1 VTTRTATTIQVTAEP
16 GLPFVGTERVLDAPR
31 DLVFRCFAEP
41 ELLRRWLGPKRLEM
55 RIDAY
60 EFRDGGR
67 WRYVHVE
74 EDGTEYGFHGVFH
87 GPQTPD
93 SMTQT
98 FEFEGAPGHVSLDRM
113 ELVDLGDGRTLARSH
128 SVFQSVEARDAMV
141 EHGMADGMEQGFQK
155 LETLLDELR
164 VQGR

>member
-1 VTTRTATTIQVTAEP
+1 VTTRTATPIKVTAEP

-31 DLVFRCFAEP
+31 DLVFRCFSEP
-41 ELLRRWLGPKRLEM
+41 ELLRQWLGPKRLEM
-55 RIDAY
+55 RID
-60 EFRDGGR
+60 EFDFRDGGR
-67 WRYVHVE
+67 YRYAHIE
-74 EDGTEYGFHGVFH
+74 PDGAEYGFHGVFH

-141 EHGMADGMEQGFQK
+141 SNGMADGMEQGFQK
-155 LETLLDELR
+155 LDELLDGLR
-164 VQGR
+164 GTR